1 MHSRTIIAC
10 LPALLLGTCG
20 VSVARP
26 STSNGM
32 VVDLAVE
39 KVEVTP
45 APVLVGQTETILVT
59 P

>member
-1 MHSRTIIAC
+1 
-10 LPALLLGTCG
+10 
-20 VSVARP
+20 
-26 STSNGM
+26 M